1 MLIET
6 RGNDG
11 LRDAHIG
18 LYEAIL
24 KPIASFNGLWSL
36 DKIPYINIDD
46 IKDLSY
52 NDLTRYV
59 FKILGA
65 DSSLLDEALMSYE
78 TFDNLNAPLEFSK
91 LDDDLFLQKLYTGPT
106 RAFKDMAMQPFGR
119 ILCNLAKQDSKKY
132 LILTATSG
140 DTGPATLEAIKNQP
154 NIYAICMYPNNG
166 ASDVQRLQMT
176 TNDASNIKVL
186 ALNGDFDD
194 AQSAL
199 KKLLND
205 SEFRDFLTKNNFS
218 ISATNSVNFGRIIFQ
233 IIYHIYS
240 YTYLLRHNIIKSTE
254 SINIIVPS
262 GNFGNA
268 LGAFYAKKMGVKINK
283 IIIATNAN
291 SVLFDFIKTGK
302 YDILNRKL
310 LKTNSPAM
318 DILKS
323 SNMERVLFHLYGSS
337 RTKELMENLDL
348 HKTYEINSDELMELN
363 TYFDA
368 YVSSDDDV
376 LSIIKEYAQKNVIID
391 PHTATALLAY
401 KNSSKNDGRKNI
413 IVSTAEWS
421 KFAPTITKALHLDSI
436 NNDKDALHYIS
447 NKFALPIHKNI
458 ESLFNKNECNKT
470 IINNDNISD
479 VIKEWLKTIS

>member
-11 LRDAHIG
+11 IRDANIG

-24 KPIASFNGLWSL
+24 KPSASFNGLWSL
-36 DKIPYINIDD
+36 KNIPQINIDD
-46 IKDLSY
+46 IKNLSY
-52 NDLTRYV
+52 NDLIKYV
-59 FKILGA
+59 FNILGA
-65 DSSLLDEALMSYE
+65 DSSLLNEALLSYK
-78 TFDNLNAPLEFSK
+78 TFDNVNLPLEFDK
-91 LDDDLFLQKLYTGPT
+91 LDDNLFLQKLYTGPT
-106 RAFKDMAMQPFGR
+106 RAFKDMAMQPFGK
-119 ILCNLAKQDSKKY
+119 ILCNLAKKDDKKY

-140 DTGPATLEAIKNQP
+140 DTGPATLEAVKNQQ
-154 NIYAICMYPNNG
+154 NVYVVCIYPNNG
-166 ASDVQRLQMT
+166 TSDVQRLQMT
-176 TNDASNIKVL
+176 TNSASNIKVL
-186 ALNGDFDD
+186 ALDGDFDD
-194 AQSAL
+194 AQSTL
-199 KKLLND
+199 KNLLNNTNFK
-205 SEFRDFLTKNNFS
+205 EFLSQHNFS

-240 YTYLLRHNIIKSTE
+240 YVYLLKHSIISDVE

-302 YDILNRKL
+302 YDISNRKL

-323 SNMERVLFHLYGSS
+323 SNMERVLFHLYGPS
-337 RTKELMENLDL
+337 RTRELMENLDL
-348 HKTYEINSDELMELN
+348 YQSYEINKDELKELN
-363 TYFDA
+363 FYFDA
-368 YVSSDDDV
+368 HTSSDNDV
-376 LSIIKEYAQKNVIID
+376 LSTIKKYAQKNIIID

-401 KNSSKNDGRKNI
+401 KNDNMKT
-413 IVSTAEWS
+413 IVSSTAEWS
-421 KFAPTITKALHLDSI
+421 KFAPTITKALDLDFI

-447 NKFALPIHKNI
+447 TQFALPIHRNI
-458 ESLFNKNECNKT
+458 ESLFNKDECNNT
-470 IINNDNISD
+470 IVSNDNICD
-479 VIKEWLKTIS
+479 VIKEWLIDID

>member
-11 LRDAHIG
+11 RDANIG

-24 KPIASFNGLWSL
+24 KPVASFNGLWSL
-36 DKIPYINIDD
+36 KNIPQISIDD

-52 NDLTRYV
+52 NDLTKYI

-65 DSSLLDEALMSYE
+65 DSSLLCDALFSYK
-78 TFDNLNAPLEFSK
+78 TFDDPNTPLDFTK

-106 RAFKDMAMQPFGR
+106 RAFKDMAMQPFCR
-119 ILCNLAKQDSKKY
+119 ILCDLAKKEDKKY

-154 NIYAICMYPNNG
+154 NIYAICMYPKG
-166 ASDVQRLQMT
+166 GTSDVQRLQMT
-176 TNDASNIKVL
+176 TNNAKNTKVL

-194 AQSAL
+194 AQSVL
-199 KKLLND
+199 KNLLSD
-205 SEFRDFLTKNNFS
+205 VDFREFLDKNNFC

-240 YTYLLRHNIIKSTE
+240 YTYLLKHNIINSVE
-254 SINIIVPS
+254 SINIIIPS

-268 LGAFYAKKMGVKINK
+268 LGAFYAKMMGIKINK

-302 YDILNRKL
+302 YDIRNRRL

-323 SNMERVLFHLYGSS
+323 SNMERVLFHLYGYE
-337 RTKELMENLDL
+337 RTKELMENLDRN
-348 HKTYEINSDELMELN
+348 KSYEISKSELAKLN
-363 TYFDA
+363 LYFDA
-368 YVSSDDDV
+368 HKSDDNTT
-376 LSIIKEYAQKNVIID
+376 LATIKEYAQKDIIID
-391 PHTATALLAY
+391 PHTATALNAY
-401 KNSSKNDGRKNI
+401 KNDGIKTI

-421 KFAPTITKALHLDSI
+421 KFAPTIAKALGLDSAC
-436 NNDKDALHYIS
+436 NDKDALYYIS
-447 NKFALPIHKNI
+447 SKFSLPIHKNI
-458 ESLFNKNECNKT
+458 ESLFSKDECNNT
-470 IINNDNISD
+470 IVDSSNVGNI
-479 VIKEWLKTIS
+479 IKEWLRSIS